1 MQKIRSSEITPE
13 HVYLS
18 RRRFIRLGALALGS
32 TALTACGGQLGET
45 LAGRPAPA
53 APTQPA
59 DAATDA
65 LGIKRDEFGDPANSF
80 ETISTYNNYYEFT
93 EDKEGVAQLAANF
106 KAEPWK
112 VTVGGL
118 VSNPRTY
125 DIDDLRRKFDQEER
139 IYRLRCVEGWSMVI
153 PWIGFPLHKLLAEVQ
168 PKAEAK
174 YVRFESLLDPNQYP
188 NQRPLSLYPWPYTE
202 GLRLD
207 EAMHDLTLMVTGLY
221 GRPLPNS
228 NGAPLRLAVP
238 WKYGF
243 KSIKAIVK
251 IELTAEQPKTLWNTL
266 APHEYGFYS
275 NVNPQRPHPRWSQA
289 TERRIGESG
298 RRPTLMFNG
307 YAERVAG
314 LYAGMDLQANY

>member
-18 RRRFIRLGALALGS
+18 RRRFMRLGALALGS

-53 APTQPA
+53 APTKPA
-59 DAATDA
+59 DAAADT
-65 LGIKRDEFGDPANSF
+65 LGIRRDEFGDPANSF

-93 EDKEGVAQLAANF
+93 EDKEGVAKLAANF

-221 GRPLPNS
+221 GKPLPNS

-307 YAERVAG
+307 YADRVAG

>member
-18 RRRFIRLGALALGS
+18 RRRFMRLGTLALGS

-45 LAGRPAPA
+45 LAGRSAPA
-53 APTQPA
+53 ASAEPV
-59 DAATDA
+59 AASTSA
-65 LGIKRDEFGDPANSF
+65 PEIKRDEFGDPANSF

-93 EDKEGVAQLAANF
+93 EDKEGVARLAANF
-106 KAEPWK
+106 KSEPWM

-153 PWIGFPLHKLLAEVQ
+153 PWIGFPLHKLLKEVQ

-174 YVRFESLLDPNQYP
+174 YVRFESLLDPKQYP
-188 NQRPLSLYPWPYTE
+188 NQGPFSLYPWPYTE

-221 GRPLPNS
+221 GKPLPNS

-266 APHEYGFYS
+266 APNEYGFYS

-289 TERRIGESG
+289 TERRIGEPG

-307 YAERVAG
+307 YAEQVAG
-314 LYAGMDLQANY
+314 LYAGMDLQVNY